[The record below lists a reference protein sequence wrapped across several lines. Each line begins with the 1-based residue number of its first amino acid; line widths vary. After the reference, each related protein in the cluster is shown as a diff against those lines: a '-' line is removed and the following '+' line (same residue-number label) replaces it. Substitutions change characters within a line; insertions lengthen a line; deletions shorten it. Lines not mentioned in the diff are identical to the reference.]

1 MTQRTT
7 SPAPD
12 SPDTLRPGEAA
23 RILGV
28 TVRTLHRY
36 AEAGLV
42 SFDLLPTRH
51 RRYHRASIE
60 QLLSDFRGAA

>member
-12 SPDTLRPGEAA
+12 SPDTLRPGQAA
-23 RILGV
+23 KLLNV

-36 AEAGLV
+36 GDAGLIT
-42 SFDLLPTRH
+42 FDLLPTRH
-51 RRYHRASIE
+51 RRYHRESVEA
-60 QLLSDFRGAA
+60 LLSERHAA